1 MARGLGFVL
10 DSLKRNQA
18 NRKLQK
24 ANREKKFQRIG
35 AIQPES
41 LKYQAASPE
50 ELAEIRQKTLQEEK
64 KALTIKIIL
73 LTAFFTTLFF
83 LLHYFN

>member
-41 LKYQAASPE
+41 LKY
-50 ELAEIRQKTLQEEK
+50 
-64 KALTIKIIL
+64 
-73 LTAFFTTLFF
+73 
-83 LLHYFN
+83 